1 MKYAKILGLLAVAAA
16 ALMAFAASASA
27 TTLTSPPGTTYTGV
41 IEAEAEDP
49 DSEEHNGVTLD
60 GVTDIN
66 CTHSKVAGKVETH
79 GSNVTASGLL
89 STLTFEECNAHVTV
103 LKKGELIIHTD
114 HVAGDGNGTLTS
126 SGAEVTIQ
134 VTTPIKI
141 SCIYSTENTPIGTL
155 TGHDDEHATLD
166 IKATIKRTGHSFF
179 CGAEAEW
186 TGSYTVTNPENLTV
200 D

>member
-1 MKYAKILGLLAVAAA
+1 MKYAKLLGLLAVAAA

-41 IEAEAEDP
+41 IEAHAEDP
-49 DSEEHNGVTLD
+49 DSNGQKGVTLD
-60 GVTDIN
+60 GAANIN
-66 CTHSKVAGKVETH
+66 CTHSQVAGTVEAH
-79 GSNVTASGLL
+79 GPSTTASGKLT
-89 STLTFEECNAHVTV
+89 TLTFEECNAHVTV

-114 HVAGDGNGTLTS
+114 HVEGDGNGTLTS

-134 VTTPIKI
+134 LTSPFVI

-155 TGHDDEHATLD
+155 TGSDAGHPTLH
-166 IKATIKRTGHSFF
+166 IKATIKRTGHSIF

-186 TGSYTVTNPENLTV
+186 TGSYTVTKPTDLTV